1 MLLYDRHCGFVFV
14 CASCVKKTMSE
25 GTIFLDAFEGK
36 FEKVKNEVDNC
47 KDLVNVK
54 DENGR
59 TIFHWAAS
67 GGHLNLI
74 EFLAPLVNDINDG
87 DEVRALTIA
96 CSAGRLDVVQYLLD
110 CKADPNIRS
119 CLNTTPLHYAASK
132 GHANIVKLLLEH
144 NADVN
149 AQDKWGGTPL
159 HRVASKGGPVIIR
172 LLLEDKNC
180 QVNLQDSEGNTPLH
194 LACEGNNENET
205 ICLINS
211 GAQFNK
217 KNKENKTPF
226 DLASPE
232 LSRLL
237 RRVNSNG

>member
-1 MLLYDRHCGFVFV
+1 LCEKDSLFEFRYYM
-14 CASCVKKTMSE
+14 AA
-25 GTIFLDAFEGK
+25 GTIFSDAFEGK

-47 KDLVNVK
+47 KDVVNMK

-59 TIFHWAAS
+59 TIYHWAAS

-74 EFLAPLVNDINDG
+74 EFLTPLVNDINHV
-87 DEVRALTIA
+87 DELGWSALTIA
-96 CSAGRLDVVQYLLD
+96 CSAGRLNIVQYLLA

-119 CLNTTPLHYAASK
+119 SLNTTPLHYAASK
-132 GHANIVKLLLEH
+132 GHTNIVKLLLEH
-144 NADVN
+144 DADVN

-172 LLLEDKNC
+172 LLLGDKNC
-180 QVNLQDSEGNTPLH
+180 KVNLQDSEGNTPLH

-205 ICLINS
+205 ICLINF

-217 KNKENKTPF
+217 KNKENKTPM

-237 RRVNSNG
+237 KRINSNG